1 MHEIDVLNPDL
12 PNVLLVISPQMKE
25 LFYKYGQ
32 YVGFDLTFS
41 LIREKPEQAKE
52 YLVGVFAGTS

>member
-1 MHEIDVLNPDL
+1 
-12 PNVLLVISPQMKE
+12 MKE

-41 LIREKPEQAKE
+41 LIREKPEQAK
-52 YLVGVFAGTS
+52 